1 MLISGTLLGPASL
14 GGIRAIVNLL
24 APINV
29 LMLGLQNILPV
40 KASRVL
46 QKQDKKAL
54 FYLLLKVFLLF
65 LGLLMVLSIPV
76 IYFKE
81 KIIMM
86 AYNNWDYLKYA
97 DLIVWQVM
105 YIFFDVLIILAII
118 YLKTLER
125 TKRLSSAALIALPIS
140 SVLVYILLP
149 SWHETATFL
158 GLLVNQILIF
168 VWLLLGLNVH
178 RYRGGRLREAT

>member
-1 MLISGTLLGPASL
+1 
-14 GGIRAIVNLL
+14 
-24 APINV
+24 
-29 LMLGLQNILPV
+29 MLGLQNILPV

-46 QKQDKKAL
+46 LNQDKKAL
-54 FYLLLKVFLLF
+54 FHLLLRVFLF
-65 LGLLMVLSIPV
+65 ILGLLMVLSIPV

-86 AYNNWDYLKYA
+86 AYNNWDYLEYA
-97 DLIVWQVM
+97 HLIVWQVM

-125 TKRLSSAALIALPIS
+125 TKRLSSAALIALPVS

-149 SWHETATFL
+149 SWRETATFV

-168 VWLLLGLNVH
+168 IWLLLGLNVH
-178 RYRGGRLREAT
+178 RYSGGRLAGAT